1 MNVLVFDTSS
11 ETLVTGAGRPG
22 AMHAVSD
29 PGSRHAQTI
38 IPAME
43 QCLALAKLPIS
54 SLELVACCIG
64 PGSFTGLRIGLATAK
79 GLALAGNIP
88 WVGIPTLDVLAR
100 AAAPAKQVV
109 LVVPVMD
116 ARKKRLYSA
125 LYRGGLRLGDYLDVS
140 VEDLLAK
147 LSGEDEVCFT
157 GPGADIMEEYCL
169 ERPGFRIRPIA
180 PESMVEALA
189 MLAAERF
196 RSSGGEKPD
205 QGPLYLREPEIG

>member
-11 ETLVTGAGRPG
+11 EILVTGAGCPG

-38 IPAME
+38 IPALE
-43 QCLALAKLPIS
+43 QCLARAELPIS
-54 SLELVACCIG
+54 SLDLVACCIG

-100 AAAPAKQVV
+100 AAAPEKDDL

-125 LYRGGLRLGDYLDVS
+125 LYRGGLRLGDYLDLP
-140 VEDLLAK
+140 VEQLLERLA
-147 LSGEDEVCFT
+147 GEDEVCFT

-169 ERPGFRIRPIA
+169 ERPGFRIQPAA
-180 PESMVEALA
+180 PEAMVEALA
-189 MLAAERF
+189 ALAVERF
-196 RSSGGEKPD
+196 RNSGGEKPD